1 MLITKNSINQSQMSE
16 LPYLTLERRVQS
28 SPNPEINIL
37 ASDFMNSN
45 VGFMSGNKN
54 INEVQMN
61 SMKERNYGVKMS

>member
-1 MLITKNSINQSQMSE
+1 MSE